1 MNFPTLTK
9 NVAWVWLVV
18 CVVAFLISCS
28 KKEPRYPEDHARFE
42 RIAEA
47 VKTLQQAYIAHDSDT
62 TKSLLL
68 PLDSL
73 EAWEREIERDFQTYS
88 DITLDLS
95 IERILIEGDQISVY
109 VSWQGEWKETSEDK
123 GVRAR
128 GHGVLHW
135 SGTHVIL
142 LSGVGGDLPFGMAD
156 RQSLS

>member
-1 MNFPTLTK
+1 MNWPILPK
-9 NVAWVWLVV
+9 HAVWAWFLV
-18 CVVAFLISCS
+18 CVLVLLCSCS

-42 RIAEA
+42 RITEA
-47 VKTLQQAYIAHDSDT
+47 VKTLQQAYMAHDRET

-68 PLDSL
+68 PLATL
-73 EAWEREIERDFQTYS
+73 EEWEREIERDFDTYA
-88 DITLDLS
+88 DIDLDLS
-95 IERILIEGDQISVY
+95 IERIRIEGDQISVY
-109 VSWQGEWKETSEDK
+109 VSWQGKWKQASNDE

-156 RQSLS
+156 RQSMS